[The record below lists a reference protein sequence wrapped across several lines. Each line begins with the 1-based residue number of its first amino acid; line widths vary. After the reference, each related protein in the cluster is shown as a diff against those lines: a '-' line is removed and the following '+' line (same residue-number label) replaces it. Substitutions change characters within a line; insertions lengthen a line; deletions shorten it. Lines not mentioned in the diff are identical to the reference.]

1 MTGDPADVGHTPVHI
16 FRMNVLN
23 VFRCPGYISKITASA
38 VLSSLGLSGCA
49 AGIHEEERRF
59 SRHRNR
65 INPYAII
72 LLQQVVDKDVAA
84 FHHRG
89 LSRIFA
95 GIALPYQDLF
105 DLPTFCCRLC
115 NGNISLF
122 LVILNLPSPEIRI
135 HSYQIVAS

>member
-38 VLSSLGLSGCA
+38 VLCSLGLSGCA
-49 AGIHEEERRF
+49 AGIHEEERCF

-65 INPYAII
+65 INPCAIMLFQHVI
-72 LLQQVVDKDVAA
+72 DKDIATLY
-84 FHHRG
+84 HRR

-105 DLPTFCCRLC
+105 DLLTFCCRLC
-115 NGNISLF
+115 NGNIRLF
-122 LVILNLPSPEIRI
+122 LMILNLPRPEIRI
-135 HSYQIVAS
+135 HRYQVFAS